1 MGCVR
6 KRGKSWNAQ
15 VRISGWRSFTK
26 TFKTKLDATEWVINF
41 EKEVRSKPIP
51 EKDIKSL
58 KLKDLFNR
66 YKVEILPKLKSY
78 KIVCYKL
85 NVLSR
90 SWLGDIK
97 VINLTKRHLE
107 QFCADRKLIVKGGT
121 IRSEL
126 MLIQR
131 VFKIAI
137 DKWDYGIPFNAFNRL
152 DIPSPHKPRTR
163 RLVSNELSDL
173 ISNAEKQR
181 NKYISTIIQFAVETG
196 MRRSEILKL
205 TWNDVNLETGIASLY
220 DTKNGDDRHI
230 PLTKTAIQLLSNLT
244 QSSEFVF
251 PISAN
256 CLRLAWER
264 CRNKSNIKGLRFHD
278 LRHEAVSRFFEM
290 GLSVPEV
297 ALISGH
303 KDVRQLFRYT
313 HLKPENLIA
322 KYSSIFKEGN
332 K

>member
-1 MGCVR
+1 MSCVR
-6 KRGKSWNAQ
+6 KRGNSWNAQ
-15 VRISGWRSFTK
+15 VRVSGWRSFTK
-26 TFKTKLDATEWVINF
+26 SFKKKSDAIIWSSKLEHQLRNTSLPEENIQNLKLSFLMNRYAE
-41 EKEVRSKPIP
+41 EVSSK
-51 EKDIKSL
+51 IKSGMTEQCQL
-58 KLKDLFNR
+58 RLISKR
-66 YKVEILPKLKSY
+66 WIGES
-78 KIVCYKL
+78 
-85 NVLSR
+85 
-90 SWLGDIK
+90 K
-97 VINLTKRHLE
+97 VINLTKSHFE
-107 QFCADRKLIVKGGT
+107 QYRQDRLKEVKSGT
-121 IRSEL
+121 VKAEL
-126 MLIQR
+126 TLIQR
-131 VFKIAI
+131 VFKSAI
-137 DKWDYGIPFNAFNRL
+137 KEWGYGILLNPVANIEL
-152 DIPSPHKPRTR
+152 PKSSKPRNR

-205 TWNDVNLETGIASLY
+205 KWNDVNLNTGIASLY

-230 PLTKTAIQLLSNLT
+230 PLTKIAIELLSNLT

-264 CRNKSNIKGLRFHD
+264 CRKKSNIKGLRFHD

-313 HLKPENLIA
+313 HLKPENLIT
-322 KYSSIFKEGN
+322 KYSNLF
-332 K
+332 

>member
-26 TFKTKLDATEWVINF
+26 TFKTKLDATEWVVNF
-41 EKEVRSKPIP
+41 EKELRSKPIP
-51 EKDIKSL
+51 EKDVKSL
-58 KLKDLFNR
+58 KLKDLFNK
-66 YKVEILPKLKSY
+66 YKLETLPKLKSY

-85 NVLSR
+85 DVLSR
-90 SWLGDIK
+90 SWLGEIK
-97 VINLTKRHLE
+97 VVNLTKGHLE
-107 QFCADRKLIVKGGT
+107 QFCKDRKLVVKDGT
-121 IRSEL
+121 IKSEL
-126 MLIQR
+126 MLIKR
-131 VFKIAI
+131 IFKVASNR
-137 DKWDYGIPFNAFNRL
+137 WNYGIPFNAFHG
-152 DIPSPHKPRTR
+152 IEFPSTHKPRTR
-163 RLVSNELSDL
+163 RVSEEELSIL
-173 ISNAEKQR
+173 IYYAKKQR
-181 NKYISTIIQFAVETG
+181 NKYISTIIQFAVETS

-205 TWNDVNLETGIASLY
+205 KWNDVNLVTGIASLY
-220 DTKNGDDRHI
+220 ETKNGDDRHI

-244 QSSEFVF
+244 QTNEFVF

-322 KYSSIFKEGN
+322 KYSSIFKLN
-332 K
+332 N

>member
-6 KRGKSWNAQ
+6 KRGNSWNAQ

-26 TFKTKLDATEWVINF
+26 TFKTKLDAKQWIVNL
-41 EKEVRSKPIP
+41 EKELKSKPLP
-51 EKDIKSL
+51 EKNIKNL
-58 KLKDLFNR
+58 KLKDLFNK
-66 YKVEILPKLKSY
+66 YKFEILPKLKSH
-78 KIVCYKL
+78 KIVTYKL
-85 NVLSR
+85 NFLSR
-90 SWLGDIK
+90 LWLGEII
-97 VINLTKRHLE
+97 VVNLTKGHLE
-107 QFCADRKLIVKGGT
+107 QFCKDRKLVVKDGT
-121 IRSEL
+121 IKSEL
-126 MLIQR
+126 MLVKRIFR
-131 VFKIAI
+131 IAS
-137 DKWDYGIPFNAFNRL
+137 DRWNYGIPFDAFHGIEL
-152 DIPSPHKPRTR
+152 PSPHKPRTR
-163 RLVSNELSDL
+163 RASQEELSIL
-173 ISNAEKQR
+173 ISYANKQR

-205 TWNDVNLETGIASLY
+205 KWNDVNLVTGIASLY
-220 DTKNGDDRHI
+220 DTKNGDDRLI

-244 QSSEFVF
+244 QSNEFVF

-303 KDVRQLFRYT
+303 KDLRQLFRYT

-322 KYSSIFKEGN
+322 KYPKIF
-332 K
+332 

>member
-26 TFKTKLDATEWVINF
+26 TFKTKLDATEWVVNF
-41 EKEVRSKPIP
+41 EKELRSKPIP
-51 EKDIKSL
+51 EKDVKSL
-58 KLKDLFNR
+58 KLKDLFNK
-66 YKVEILPKLKSY
+66 YKLETLPKLKSY

-85 NVLSR
+85 DVLSR
-90 SWLGDIK
+90 SWLGEIK
-97 VINLTKRHLE
+97 VVNLTKGHLE
-107 QFCADRKLIVKGGT
+107 QFCKDRKLVVKDGT
-121 IRSEL
+121 IKSEL
-126 MLIQR
+126 MLVKRIFR
-131 VFKIAI
+131 VAS
-137 DKWDYGIPFNAFNRL
+137 DRWNYGIPFDAFHGIEL
-152 DIPSPHKPRTR
+152 PSTHKPRTR
-163 RLVSNELSDL
+163 RALQEELSTL
-173 ISNAEKQR
+173 ISNTDKQR

-196 MRRSEILKL
+196 MRRLEILKL
-205 TWNDVNLETGIASLY
+205 KWNDVNLETGIASLY

-313 HLKPENLIA
+313 HLKPESLIA
-322 KYSSIFKEGN
+322 KYSQIF
-332 K
+332 